1 MPEAWR
7 SVAVESSALSDLVLA
22 IAQFDPVPG
31 DVAANLQT
39 IRRLRDAAKG
49 AQLLL
54 CPDLAL
60 TGLPA
65 LADEAGLCARSADAL
80 RALQADTGQADTGQ
94 GGPAVLVGLP
104 WRPEDG
110 GRPRLASVLL
120 GQGRELGRRWR
131 VGLAR
136 DPRLAEAC
144 RFAPGELAGP
154 LALPC
159 PDGPPWRLGVLA
171 GAELDVPEVA
181 EALAESGAEILLVPA
196 ALPFAPG
203 GFERRQQH
211 AVQRVTE
218 TGLPLVL
225 ANAAGG
231 GGELVFDGL
240 SLALDPARRLVALAP
255 AFEES
260 LLLTRWARQDDGW
273 LVPAATGLRVPPP
286 EEPAD
291 LYLALLTALRGLTG
305 RLGLELAVLELSS
318 AGALLPVLAADALG
332 PARVY
337 GWTAWSGRNALADAL
352 GIRTERIDAG
362 LVQGTLER
370 LLEPHGAGSV
380 AAGPVH
386 ELIGTALAA
395 RLGALQLSGAD
406 RAALAAGALPG
417 GYAPLG
423 ELAQPVI
430 QALLRWRT
438 TQRPDGA
445 LGPEPAALAAA
456 LAEPGP
462 ASAGPA
468 VLPSWRQARGGTG
481 TVPLVLR
488 LTDGSSTASEPGYPT
503 NTGKFL

>member
-1 MPEAWR
+1 MSE
-7 SVAVESSALSDLVLA
+7 LILA

-31 DVAANLQT
+31 DVAANLQA
-39 IRRLRDAAKG
+39 IRRLRDAAEG
-49 AQLLL
+49 AHLLL

-60 TGLPA
+60 TGLPVV
-65 LADEAGLCARSADAL
+65 AGSWDSAADAL
-80 RALQADTGQADTGQ
+80 LELQADTAD

-131 VGLAR
+131 VQMGS
-136 DPRLAEAC
+136 DPRLALGM

-171 GAELDVPEVA
+171 GAEIDHPEVA

-203 GFERRQQH
+203 AFERRQQH
-211 AVQRVTE
+211 AVRRVTE

-240 SLALDPARRLVALAP
+240 SLALDGDRRLVALAP
-255 AFEES
+255 AFRES
-260 LLLTRWARQDDGW
+260 LLVTRWARDDDGS
-273 LVPAATGLRVPPP
+273 LAPVGTGLRVPPP
-286 EEPAD
+286 DEPAD
-291 LYLALLTALRGLTG
+291 LYLALLAGLRGLTG
-305 RLGLELAVLELSS
+305 RLGLGLALLDLDS
-318 AGALLPVLAADALG
+318 AGRLLPVLAVDALG
-332 PARVY
+332 PGRVR
-337 GWTAWSGRNALADAL
+337 GWTDGSGRNPLADAL

-362 LVQGTLER
+362 LVQATLGR
-370 LLEPHGAGSV
+370 MLEPYGAGLVPV
-380 AAGPVH
+380 APVRD
-386 ELIGTALAA
+386 LIGTALAA
-395 RLGALQLSGAD
+395 RLGALLLSGVD
-406 RAALAAGALPG
+406 RAAVAAGAAAS

-423 ELAQPVI
+423 ELAEPVV
-430 QALLRWRT
+430 QALLRWRA

-456 LAEPGP
+456 LAEPGAAAAEQAAP
-462 ASAGPA
+462 
-468 VLPSWRQARGGTG
+468 PSWWQARGGAG
-481 TVPLVLR
+481 PAPLVLR
-488 LTDGSSTASEPGYPT
+488 AADGSGTADAADHPT
-503 NTGKFL
+503 SAGT